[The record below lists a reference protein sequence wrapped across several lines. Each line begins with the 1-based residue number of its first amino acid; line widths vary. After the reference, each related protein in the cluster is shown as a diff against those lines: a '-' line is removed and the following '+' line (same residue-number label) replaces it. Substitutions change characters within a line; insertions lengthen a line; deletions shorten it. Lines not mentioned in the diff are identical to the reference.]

1 MNNLVG
7 SLLVV
12 IGSIWVSVATCGV
25 MIAFIGL
32 WIVGLIWAFSSGI
45 LIVILWFLFGTAIT
59 ALIIGIAATPISLL
73 GAAIVTVGEAMK
85 NSDRNRFDALP
96 DDSCR
101 ECGRARVQ
109 SDDEFCRGCGHPY
122 G

>member
-1 MNNLVG
+1 MSHMVG

-45 LIVILWFLFGTAIT
+45 LIVILWFLFGTAI
-59 ALIIGIAATPISLL
+59 IGFIFSIAAAPIALL
-73 GAAIVTVGEAMK
+73 GAGLLAAGEAMK
-85 NSDRNRFDALP
+85 NSDRT
-96 DDSCR
+96 
-101 ECGRARVQ
+101 
-109 SDDEFCRGCGHPY
+109 
-122 G
+122 